1 MGMRISTRGRYALRM
16 MQDIARNGIEG
27 RPVSLASVAARTD
40 ISLGYLEQLA
50 IALKHGQLV
59 RGVAGRYGGYVL
71 TREPSEI
78 SLRDIVETAI
88 GPICVVDCVEDPA
101 GCPRAEDCECRM
113 VYGLVNQRLA
123 EVLEEFSLDD
133 LVHPGRV
140 MSFVD
145 VESLSSKKVS
155 NSPVG

>member
-50 IALKHGQLV
+50 IALKNAQLV

-71 TREPSEI
+71 TREPSKI
-78 SLRDIVETAI
+78 SLREIVETSI

-101 GCPRAEDCECRM
+101 GCPRSEDCECRM
-113 VYGLVNQRLA
+113 VYGLVNQRIA
-123 EVLEEFSLDD
+123 EVFEEFSLQD
-133 LVHPGRV
+133 LVNPARV
-140 MSFVD
+140 LSFIEIGSVRD
-145 VESLSSKKVS
+145 ESVRPDL
-155 NSPVG
+155 VG